1 LLLLSIGWKN
11 VVSQCNLVS
20 TSKYPDGII
29 LLNASSRLILK
40 ENYVRYHSPMA
51 NKVTSKELQE
61 RQDEYMYVDVR
72 EADELEEGKISEILA
87 DKNFNQE

>member
-1 LLLLSIGWKN
+1 LLSIGWKN

-40 ENYVRYHSPMA
+40 GNYGAGTVIVWDVGSYS
-51 NKVTSKELQE
+51 T
-61 RQDEYMYVDVR
+61 DED
-72 EADELEEGKISEILA
+72 
-87 DKNFNQE
+87 